1 MATSAVPAMI
11 DAAWDEYR
19 GWAAR
24 ARELQGKL
32 RRWNLAALAS
42 AVAAAVFGGLAVQFG
57 EWPLPW
63 PTWGKYAAGA
73 AAVAAALTPIIGRE
87 MLSSGV
93 ERRWQR
99 ARALAEGIK
108 SECFR
113 FAARLTP
120 YDAEDAAARFLAWRT
135 TLAGAAAHD
144 RVTPVADPAP
154 PTGDKR
160 RPPADLEAGWYL
172 ERRLRDQ
179 RAYYDK
185 GRRTNEVAA
194 MRLRL
199 ASGGASALAAIL
211 AGVAAADLARKDF
224 PLTAWVGVCVT
235 IAAAI
240 VAVGLLEKRHYLAA
254 EYGLMTIALDRI
266 EEAWTAG
273 LLQFGALVDQTESL
287 LGAEHAAWVQAMARF
302 QSGPPPAR

>member
-1 MATSAVPAMI
+1 MI
-11 DAAWDEYR
+11 DSAWDEYR

-42 AVAAAVFGGLAVQFG
+42 AVAAAVFGGLAVQLG
-57 EWPLPW
+57 RSD
-63 PTWGKYAAGA
+63 WGKAAAGA

-87 MLSSGV
+87 MLSSAV

-135 TLAGAAAHD
+135 ALAGAAAHD
-144 RVTPVADPAP
+144 QVTPLADPAP
-154 PTGDKR
+154 PNGDKR

-179 RAYYDK
+179 RAFYDK
-185 GRRTNEVAA
+185 GRRTNEQAA
-194 MRLRL
+194 VRLRGL
-199 ASGGASALAAIL
+199 SAGSSLLAAIF
-211 AGVAAADLARKDF
+211 AGIAAAGYAV
-224 PLTAWVGVCVT
+224 TAWVGVFVT

-240 VAVGLLEKRHYLAA
+240 VAVGLLQKRHYLAA
-254 EYGLMTIALDRI
+254 EYGLMTIALERI

-287 LGAEHAAWVQAMARF
+287 LGTEHAAWVQAMARF
-302 QSGPPPAR
+302 QAGPPAAPH